1 MAAFTGDTN
10 NDPATSGCSSE
21 PMTVGKAS
29 PTLTTNSNP
38 NTGAAGVNI
47 AALTDTATFHGTT
60 SVAPTGSVTF
70 TLYTDT
76 TCTTAVSGVSGSAP
90 VNTVSGTSTASFSTT
105 WTPTAAGTYS
115 WLAHYPGDANYDA
128 ITTGCTD
135 ANEQI
140 AVSTASPTITTQATP
155 TTAAA
160 GVSTTVGDTAT
171 FSSTGAAAPTGSV
184 DFTLYTDGTCGT
196 STGVTG
202 SGPISTTAGTSTA
215 TFSASWTPPAVGSYY
230 WQAQY
235 AGDANNNGS
244 TSACGDTNE
253 KVAVAKASPTITTVA
268 NPASAVTGTAHI
280 FGDTATFAAAA
291 APTGSVTFT
300 LYSNTACTL
309 AVSGMTG
316 TGGITSTAGVSTASF
331 GMSWSPPAPGVYYWI
346 ASYPGDSNNNSV
358 TTTCQA
364 ANEEITVANPVKP
377 TLTAISQ
384 TAGPEGGGAIVTL
397 TGTNLIGTTE
407 VDFGSLHV
415 TATGFHKY
423 PCGPPLSPAGCF
435 GVIGSTLIS
444 VFTPQAS
451 AAGPVSITVTNP
463 AGSATL
469 TTQYTYVA
477 PGAYTGITPFR
488 ICDTRSGCLGH
499 PLGANQA
506 FTLRIAGVLGPGGQS
521 VPIGA
526 QAAVLNVTAVSLG
539 KTSTFVTVYPGPGR
553 PTASNI
559 NIDGGAIQANLVI
572 AQMSPGATGGVT
584 IYNAVGS
591 VNLIVDVEG
600 YFAPPP
606 GSGPVPGEFH
616 SMAPLRICDTRFK
629 GQTKCA
635 SGAIG
640 PNAWRD
646 VVLSGLP
653 AGVTG
658 VPSVPTTGAAAVVFN
673 LTATQGTAGTY
684 LAVEPPSAGDVCSGK
699 PSASNLNPKRGE
711 TLPNRVI
718 SKLGPNQ
725 DICVYNAAGSTQIVV
740 DINGWF
746 GDGTEA
752 ATTPPAALFY
762 AIPPSRICDTRT
774 NSGTRCAGHPLTA
787 NLAEA
792 VQVAGVNA
800 VPARG
805 GSTTPLAVV
814 ANLTG
819 VSGTASTVLSLYPS
833 DVTHTTSDL
842 NPSAHDVIANLAIVG
857 LSTTSGKNPGDVNLW
872 NALGT
877 INAILDVAG
886 WFQ

>member
-1 MAAFTGDTN
+1 M
-10 NDPATSGCSSE
+10 
-21 PMTVGKAS
+21 GKAS
-29 PTLTTNSNP
+29 PTLTTLASP
-38 NTGAAGVNI
+38 STAVTGAAI
-47 AALTDTATFHGTT
+47 
-60 SVAPTGSVTF
+60 
-70 TLYTDT
+70 
-76 TCTTAVSGVSGSAP
+76 
-90 VNTVSGTSTASFSTT
+90 TV
-105 WTPTAAGTYS
+105 
-115 WLAHYPGDANYDA
+115 
-128 ITTGCTD
+128 
-135 ANEQI
+135 
-140 AVSTASPTITTQATP
+140 
-155 TTAAA
+155 
-160 GVSTTVGDTAT
+160 
-171 FSSTGAAAPTGSV
+171 
-184 DFTLYTDGTCGT
+184 
-196 STGVTG
+196 
-202 SGPISTTAGTSTA
+202 
-215 TFSASWTPPAVGSYY
+215 
-230 WQAQY
+230 
-235 AGDANNNGS
+235 
-244 TSACGDTNE
+244 
-253 KVAVAKASPTITTVA
+253 
-268 NPASAVTGTAHI
+268 
-280 FGDTATFAAAA
+280 GDTATFAAAA
-291 APTGSVTFT
+291 SPSGSVTFT
-300 LYSNTACTL
+300 LYSNTACTTS
-309 AVSGMTG
+309 AGVTG
-316 TGGITSTAGVSTASF
+316 SHPITTSAGVSSSTFST
-331 GMSWSPPAPGVYYWI
+331 STPWTPPTPGVYYWI
-346 ASYPGDSNNNSV
+346 ASYPGDSNNNGF

-364 ANEEITVANPVKP
+364 ANESITVANPVTP
-377 TLTAISQ
+377 TVTAISQ
-384 TAGPEGGGAIVTL
+384 TAGPQGGGAIVTI
-397 TGTNLIGTTE
+397 TGANLIGTTE

-415 TATGFHKY
+415 TATGFHGY

-506 FTLRIAGVLGPGGQS
+506 FTLRIAGVVGPAGQS
-521 VPIGA
+521 VPVGA

-539 KTSTFVTVYPGPGR
+539 KTPTFVTVYPGPGR

-559 NIDGGAIQANLVI
+559 NIDGGATQANLVI
-572 AQMSPGATGGVT
+572 AQMTAGATGGVT

-591 VNLIVDVEG
+591 VNIIVDVEG

-616 SMAPLRICDTRFK
+616 SMAPLRICDTRAK
-629 GQTKCA
+629 VQTKCA
-635 SGAIG
+635 IGAIG
-640 PNAWRD
+640 PNSWRD

-653 AGVTG
+653 SGVTG

-684 LAVEPPSAGDVCSGK
+684 LAVEPPGAGDVCSGK
-699 PSASNLNPKRGE
+699 PPASNLNPKPGE

-725 DICVYNAAGSTQIVV
+725 DVCVYNAAGSTQIVV

-762 AIPPSRICDTRT
+762 AIPPSRICDTRS

-872 NALGT
+872 NAVGT